1 MFIDLVAALLILYGF
16 YIGYNR
22 GIIKTVF
29 AVFSIL
35 IGVLAAVKLSPFT
48 IALLEKMINIHPGL
62 TFVLGFALTFIVI
75 LIVIRF
81 IGKKLEDILKFAR
94 INFLN
99 KILGGGIMA
108 VLLMVFYSYAL
119 WGIDTLQLLSDNNK
133 NSSVSYGYLE
143 TLPSQTDKTL
153 AKLKPY
159 FEEFWN
165 KMADTFDQ
173 IKEYE
178 KPEKNS

>member
-16 YIGYNR
+16 YIGYSR
-22 GIIKTVF
+22 GVIKTVF
-29 AVFSIL
+29 AIVSIM

-81 IGKKLEDILKFAR
+81 IGKKLEDILKFAH

-99 KILGGGIMA
+99 KILGGAIM
-108 VLLMVFYSYAL
+108 VILLMVFYSYAL
-119 WGIDTLQLLSDNNK
+119 WGIDTLQLISDNNK
-133 NSSVSYGYLE
+133 NSSVSYEYLE
-143 TLPSQTDKTL
+143 SLPSKTDDTL
-153 AKLKPY
+153 AKFKPY

-165 KMADTFDQ
+165 KMVDTFDQ